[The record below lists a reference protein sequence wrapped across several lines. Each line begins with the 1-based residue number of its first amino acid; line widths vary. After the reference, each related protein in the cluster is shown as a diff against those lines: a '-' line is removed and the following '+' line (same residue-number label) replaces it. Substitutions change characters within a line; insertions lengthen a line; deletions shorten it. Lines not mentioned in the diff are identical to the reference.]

1 MLTRADDYDAIDHS
15 NDYHDGHDNDG
26 YGNLQEKHDDMGDD
40 TSDDAGDDA
49 GDGAGDDIDNSN
61 HLEEYLA
68 AYSTPVSRCVHFLTV
83 ANRPLQKTFENHG
96 NRGKQRKQRNIR
108 DSFQKRVRP
117 HLGLERLPL
126 GGKFTSYGK
135 ARAKPMTPSSSTVS
149 SSSLSS

>member
-15 NDYHDGHDNDG
+15 NDYHDGHDYDG
-26 YGNLQEKHDDMGDD
+26 YGNLQEKHDD
-40 TSDDAGDDA
+40 AGDDA
-49 GDGAGDDIDNSN
+49 GDDTGDDAGDDIDNNN
-61 HLEEYLA
+61 HLDEYLA

>member
-15 NDYHDGHDNDG
+15 NDYHDGHDYDG
-26 YGNLQEKHDDMGDD
+26 YGNLQEKHDDTG
-40 TSDDAGDDA
+40 DDAGDDT
-49 GDGAGDDIDNSN
+49 GDDAGDDIDNNN
-61 HLEEYLA
+61 HLDEYLA

-83 ANRPLQKTFENHG
+83 ANRPLQKSFENHG